1 VSWVGDWLARRRA
14 TRGAVVVYVSEAK
27 VVVVRHGVVLA
38 SLDVIG
44 RDAAMSALEHVMRE
58 LPRGSSIQVAAAA
71 SWCRPFL
78 VPEVE
83 GARQEEL
90 RTIASSM
97 VESMTGLPAQS
108 RVWVDVAGAGG
119 TAGAPGASRVAV
131 AADAAWL
138 QGLET
143 SLGRSLRSV
152 RPWWAMAID
161 AVAASARTSTQSSTP
176 HAGLVAIEP
185 EGFVLMLADGE
196 AYRVAQWYEL
206 HDEDADTVL
215 SRALVSHHLTLEQLA
230 VVRWDER
237 LFSMEAAT

>member
-1 VSWVGDWLARRRA
+1 MSWVGDWWASRRA
-14 TRGAVVVYVSEAK
+14 AHGAVVAYVSETK
-27 VVVVRHGVVLA
+27 VVVARHGVVVA
-38 SLDVIG
+38 ALDVIG
-44 RDAAMSALEHVMRE
+44 RDAAMSTLEHAIRE

-71 SWCRPFL
+71 AWCRPFL

-97 VESMTGLPAQS
+97 VEPMTGLPAQS
-108 RVWVDVAGAGG
+108 RVWIDDDGAAGTARAQGAG
-119 TAGAPGASRVAV
+119 RVAV

-161 AVAASARTSTQSSTP
+161 AVAASTQTSTPSSAP

-196 AYRVAQWYEL
+196 AYRLAQWYEL
-206 HDEDADTVL
+206 RGEDVDTVL
-215 SRALVSHHLTLEQLA
+215 NRALVSHHLTLEELA
-230 VVRWDER
+230 VVRWNER
-237 LFSMEAAT
+237 LFGMEAAT